1 MSRPRAP
8 LLLMSYLN
16 PLLAFGFANLAAA
29 SERAGVCG
37 FIVPDLPFDE
47 SEEFRA
53 ALAPHGLALIQMVT
67 PVTKPERM
75 ARLCAATQGFVYAV
89 TMTGTTGRTAAVP
102 AEVTSYLDAVR
113 GAAKLPVCAGFGI
126 RSREQVEQLRGHVAG
141 VIVGSALVEVMEN
154 GQDAAAIPEIAAPGR
169 RLTLRLQHKLPGYAM
184 LAVLIGGL
192 SMVSPFSIDT
202 FFPAFHAMERA
213 LHVDAWQLQQVITA
227 YMVPFAFASL
237 VHGPLSDAI
246 GRRPVMIWGMALY
259 TVGSIACTLA
269 PNYMSLIAAR
279 ALQGATAGVGVV
291 IGRAV
296 IRDLYEG
303 ARAQRLMS
311 VTTMIFS
318 IAPAVAPIVGGW
330 AHVAFG
336 WRAVFAFMVLCGLMF
351 AFSAWWKLPETHA
364 ARGAHPVQCDAT
376 SSSTSLTV
384 LRHPEF
390 LMLASAAALNFNSI
404 ALFIGSAPAIVE
416 THWGLGETSY
426 WMLFLPVIGGILVG
440 ATIAGYMAGRLDLV
454 FQVRIGFGI
463 TFTVALIR
471 VLLHLAMTD
480 LPIPL
485 QQALLFTQ
493 CHRRAVR
500 ISRPDACACSTC
512 FRRRAAPRL
521 PRSLSWR

>member
-1 MSRPRAP
+1 
-8 LLLMSYLN
+8 
-16 PLLAFGFANLAAA
+16 
-29 SERAGVCG
+29 
-37 FIVPDLPFDE
+37 
-47 SEEFRA
+47 
-53 ALAPHGLALIQMVT
+53 
-67 PVTKPERM
+67 
-75 ARLCAATQGFVYAV
+75 
-89 TMTGTTGRTAAVP
+89 
-102 AEVTSYLDAVR
+102 
-113 GAAKLPVCAGFGI
+113 
-126 RSREQVEQLRGHVAG
+126 
-141 VIVGSALVEVMEN
+141 
-154 GQDAAAIPEIAAPGR
+154 
-169 RLTLRLQHKLPGYAM
+169 M

-296 IRDLYEG
+296 VRDLYSG

-336 WRAVFAFMVLCGLMF
+336 WRAVFAFMVLCGLVF
-351 AFSAWWKLPETHA
+351 AFSAWWKLPETLPVA
-364 ARGAHPVQCDAT
+364 ARIPFSGRNLV
-376 SSSTSLTV
+376 STSLTV

-390 LMLASAAALNFNSI
+390 MMLASAAALNFNSI

-426 WMLFLPVIGGILVG
+426 WMLFLPVISGILVG
-440 ATIAGYMAGRLDLV
+440 ATIAGYLAGRLDLV

-485 QQALLFTQ
+485 QQALLFTSAIGAQ
-493 CHRRAVR
+493 FAFPILTLRMLDLFPAARGTAASAQSFMALLLTAFTLGIVAPKVLVHLHWIAWMSLIYAIAAWTCWYLSRRWHERVVGHPA
-500 ISRPDACACSTC
+500 
-512 FRRRAAPRL
+512 
-521 PRSLSWR
+521 

>member
-1 MSRPRAP
+1 
-8 LLLMSYLN
+8 
-16 PLLAFGFANLAAA
+16 
-29 SERAGVCG
+29 
-37 FIVPDLPFDE
+37 
-47 SEEFRA
+47 
-53 ALAPHGLALIQMVT
+53 
-67 PVTKPERM
+67 
-75 ARLCAATQGFVYAV
+75 
-89 TMTGTTGRTAAVP
+89 
-102 AEVTSYLDAVR
+102 
-113 GAAKLPVCAGFGI
+113 
-126 RSREQVEQLRGHVAG
+126 
-141 VIVGSALVEVMEN
+141 
-154 GQDAAAIPEIAAPGR
+154 
-169 RLTLRLQHKLPGYAM
+169 M

-213 LHVDAWQLQQVITA
+213 LHVDAWQLQHVITA

-259 TVGSIACTLA
+259 TLGSIACTLA

-296 IRDLYEG
+296 IRDLYHG

-336 WRAVFAFMVLCGLMF
+336 WRAVFAIMVLCGLVF
-351 AFSAWWKLPETHA
+351 AFSAWWKLPETLPAA
-364 ARGAHPVQCDAT
+364 ARIPFSGRNLV
-376 SSSTSLTV
+376 STSLTV
-384 LRHPEF
+384 LRLAV
-390 LMLASAAALNFNSI
+390 LMMVASAAALNFYSM
-404 ALFIGSAPAIVE
+404 AVYIGSAPAIVE

-440 ATIAGYMAGRLDLV
+440 ATVAGYMAGRLDLV

-463 TFTVALIR
+463 TFMVALIR

-485 QQALLFTQ
+485 QQALLFASAIGAQFAFPILTLRMLDLFPAARGTAASAQ
-493 CHRRAVR
+493 SFMALMLTAFTLGIVAPKVLVHLHWIAWMSLIYAIAAWTCWYLSRRWHEGVVGHPA
-500 ISRPDACACSTC
+500 
-512 FRRRAAPRL
+512 
-521 PRSLSWR
+521 

>member
-1 MSRPRAP
+1 
-8 LLLMSYLN
+8 
-16 PLLAFGFANLAAA
+16 
-29 SERAGVCG
+29 
-37 FIVPDLPFDE
+37 
-47 SEEFRA
+47 
-53 ALAPHGLALIQMVT
+53 
-67 PVTKPERM
+67 
-75 ARLCAATQGFVYAV
+75 
-89 TMTGTTGRTAAVP
+89 
-102 AEVTSYLDAVR
+102 
-113 GAAKLPVCAGFGI
+113 
-126 RSREQVEQLRGHVAG
+126 
-141 VIVGSALVEVMEN
+141 
-154 GQDAAAIPEIAAPGR
+154 
-169 RLTLRLQHKLPGYAM
+169 M

-336 WRAVFAFMVLCGLMF
+336 WRAVFAFMVLCGLVF
-351 AFSAWWKLPETHA
+351 AFSAWWKLPETLPA
-364 ARGAHPVQCDAT
+364 TARIPFSGRNLV
-376 SSSTSLTV
+376 STSLTV

-390 LMLASAAALNFNSI
+390 MMLASAAALNFNSI

-426 WMLFLPVIGGILVG
+426 WMLFLPVISGILVG

-480 LPIPL
+480 LSIPL
-485 QQALLFTQ
+485 QQGLLFTSAIGAQ
-493 CHRRAVR
+493 FAFPILTLRMLDLFPAARGTAASAQSFMALMLTAFTLGIVAPKVLVHLHWIAWMSLVYAIAAGTCWYLSRRWHVRAVGY
-500 ISRPDACACSTC
+500 PA
-512 FRRRAAPRL
+512 
-521 PRSLSWR
+521 

>member
-1 MSRPRAP
+1 
-8 LLLMSYLN
+8 
-16 PLLAFGFANLAAA
+16 
-29 SERAGVCG
+29 
-37 FIVPDLPFDE
+37 
-47 SEEFRA
+47 
-53 ALAPHGLALIQMVT
+53 
-67 PVTKPERM
+67 
-75 ARLCAATQGFVYAV
+75 
-89 TMTGTTGRTAAVP
+89 
-102 AEVTSYLDAVR
+102 
-113 GAAKLPVCAGFGI
+113 
-126 RSREQVEQLRGHVAG
+126 
-141 VIVGSALVEVMEN
+141 
-154 GQDAAAIPEIAAPGR
+154 
-169 RLTLRLQHKLPGYAM
+169 M

-213 LHVDAWQLQQVITA
+213 LHVDAWHLQQVITA

-336 WRAVFAFMVLCGLMF
+336 WRAVFAFMVLCGLVF
-351 AFSAWWKLPETHA
+351 AFSAWWKLPETLPPA
-364 ARGAHPVQCDAT
+364 ARIPFSGRNLV
-376 SSSTSLTV
+376 STSLTV

-390 LMLASAAALNFNSI
+390 MMLASAAALNFNSI

-426 WMLFLPVIGGILVG
+426 WMLFLPVISGILVG
-440 ATIAGYMAGRLDLV
+440 AIIAGYTAGRFDLV
-454 FQVRIGFGI
+454 LQVRIGFGI
-463 TFTVALIR
+463 TFTVALVR
-471 VLLHLAMTD
+471 VLLHLAMGD
-480 LPIPL
+480 LSIPL
-485 QQALLFTQ
+485 QQALLFTSAIGAQ
-493 CHRRAVR
+493 FAFPILTLRMLDLFPAARGTAASAQSFMALMFTAFTLGIMAPKVLVHLHWIAWMSLAYTIGAWTCWYLSRRWHERVVGQPA
-500 ISRPDACACSTC
+500 
-512 FRRRAAPRL
+512 
-521 PRSLSWR
+521 